1 MKKKV
6 LEYQRQLGLI
16 EAKDRIVVGFS
27 GGADS
32 VCLLLVLE
40 ELKKELD
47 IELYAVHVEHG
58 IRGEESEKDAVFAEG
73 FCKDRQ
79 IPCIVYHV
87 DAPGLAKEKGISLE
101 EAARELRYECFGEAL
116 AHFQGTKIAVAHH
129 GDDNAE
135 TMLFHLVRGTG
146 IHGLAGIA
154 PKREQLIRPLLCV
167 TRAEIETYV
176 TEKGAS
182 YCTDSTNADV
192 TYSRN
197 RIRNCIMPQLLEVNP
212 RAIEHMNHLSRQI
225 EDVYAYVARKAR
237 ETGEHGLTMVTDGAI
252 LQKSVL
258 LAMEPVLLREFL
270 HQVLGRVAGSKKD
283 IGEIHVEQ
291 LVTLLTGPTGKM
303 CHFPYGMCGT
313 SSYETVQITKVSQDI
328 MDEGEEAK
336 TDEEVDER
344 CETASAESLTLEEI
358 LTAGTVV
365 VDGWKIRAKIQPFD
379 GDCKKI
385 PEKIYTK
392 WLDYDKINNTVLLRN
407 RAIGDYL
414 VINEQGNQK
423 KLKAYLINEKVP
435 RWQRD
440 EVLLLAEESHIIWV
454 IGYRMSE
461 YYKVTS
467 TTKRVL
473 EVQVEKES

>member
-1 MKKKV
+1 M
-6 LEYQRQLGLI
+6 
-16 EAKDRIVVGFS
+16 
-27 GGADS
+27 
-32 VCLLLVLE
+32 
-40 ELKKELD
+40 
-47 IELYAVHVEHG
+47 
-58 IRGEESEKDAVFAEG
+58 
-73 FCKDRQ
+73 
-79 IPCIVYHV
+79 
-87 DAPGLAKEKGISLE
+87 
-101 EAARELRYECFGEAL
+101 
-116 AHFQGTKIAVAHH
+116 AHH

-225 EDVYAYVARKAR
+225 EDVYAYVARKAW

-328 MDEGEEAK
+328 MDEGEGAK